1 MKQFVALEELEYT
14 GEQLRSSFART
25 TYNIPGDSIVAFCG
39 PCDVKKEHMVDLE
52 DLQRGARIYSENM
65 LHFIVEH
72 HDTDLERAV
81 LRQLVL
87 TNIVMDM
94 LNRQLNGLRVRRV
107 HTDLYDGDAKLTV
120 SVATVTPL
128 SSLIH
133 FGINIKSS
141 NTPVKS
147 RGLADY
153 KIEPVDFAR
162 IVVKEYAS
170 EIDRLHEVRCKVRW
184 VD

>member
-1 MKQFVALEELEYT
+1 MKQFVALEELKYT
-14 GEQLRSSFART
+14 GEQLRSSFAHT

-39 PCDVKKEHMVDLE
+39 PCDVKKEYMVDLE
-52 DLQRGARIYSENM
+52 DLQKGARIYSESM

-72 HDTDLERAV
+72 HDTDLERAI

-94 LNRQLNGLRVRRV
+94 LNRQPKPLQVRRI

-133 FGINIKSS
+133 FGINIESS

-153 KIEPVDFAR
+153 KIDPYDFAR
-162 IVVKEYAS
+162 LVVKEYAS
-170 EIDRLHEVRCKVRW
+170 EIDRLNEVRCKVRW